1 MSSPELYYIKQQFT
15 LGAYPALVSLPLPD
29 SSSSDYTPI
38 LLYKVRAHLALG
50 DTPSALALI
59 PNDTVNVA
67 FRAAAALARGD
78 EGLETLRDLCVE
90 IEGDEDTEEWE
101 KELVRVLAGTAFV
114 RAGEIE
120 EALETL
126 GGEGKADDESAAL
139 LSQIYLS
146 LARPALAQKIL
157 APALKAN
164 PDALV
169 LQLAESAISLVTG
182 SQGTSGEPYA
192 PALSFYNEQVAN
204 PSVSSA
210 ALLVGRAVVRILRGE
225 LSAAQSDLE
234 EAEAVLTRAQCER
247 GMNDMLAAMVVA
259 ASLGGTKRG
268 DADQLWSR
276 LSSQHPSHPMVTDI
290 SAKELLFDEC
300 ASKFEIPPRAI
311 AVV

>member
-1 MSSPELYYIKQQFT
+1 MSSPDLYFIKQQFT

-29 SSSSDYTPI
+29 SSSSDYVPT
-38 LLYKVRAHLALG
+38 LLYKIRAHLALG
-50 DTPSALALI
+50 DAASALVLV
-59 PNDTVNVA
+59 PSDTENVA
-67 FRAAAALARGD
+67 LRAAAALARGE

-90 IEGDEDTEEWE
+90 IEGDEDSEDWE
-101 KELVRVLAGTAFV
+101 KEMVKVLAGTAFV

-126 GGEGKADDESAAL
+126 GGEGKAGDEPAAL

-146 LARPALAQKIL
+146 LARPALAQKVL
-157 APALKAN
+157 APVLKAN

-204 PSVSSA
+204 PSISSA

-225 LSAAQSDLE
+225 LTTAQSDLE
-234 EAEAVLTRAQCER
+234 EAESILSRAQCEN
-247 GMNDMLAAMVVA
+247 GTSDMLAAMVVA
-259 ASLGGTKRG
+259 AGLSGSKKGE
-268 DADQLWSR
+268 ADVLWSR
-276 LSSQHPSHPMVTDI
+276 LSSQHPSHPMVVDI
-290 SAKELLFDEC
+290 GAKELLFDEC
-300 ASKFEIPPRAI
+300 VSKFQVPPRAV
-311 AVV
+311 AVA

>member
-1 MSSPELYYIKQQFT
+1 MDLYFVRQQFT
-15 LGAYPALVSLPLPD
+15 LGAYPALIALPLPD
-29 SSSSDYTPI
+29 PSSSDYIPI
-38 LLYKVRAHLALG
+38 LLYKIRAHLALG
-50 DTPSALALI
+50 DNTTALALV
-59 PNDTVNVA
+59 PADTENVA
-67 FRAAAALARGD
+67 LRAAAALATG
-78 EGLETLRDLCVE
+78 EQGLEALRDLCVE
-90 IEGDEDTEEWE
+90 LEGDEDSEEWE
-101 KELVRVLAGTAFV
+101 KEIVQVLAATAFV

-126 GGEGKADDESAAL
+126 SAEEKTGDEPAAL

-146 LARPALAQKIL
+146 LARPALAQKVL

-204 PSVSSA
+204 PSISSA

-234 EAEAVLTRAQCER
+234 EAESILSRAKCEQ
-247 GMNDMLAAMVVA
+247 GSSDMLAALVVA
-259 ASLGGTKRG
+259 AGLSGAKKGE
-268 DADQLWSR
+268 ADELWSR
-276 LSSQHPSHPMVTDI
+276 LLKQHPSHPMVADI
-290 SAKELLFDEC
+290 GAKDLMFDEC
-300 ASKFEIPPRAI
+300 ASKFEVPPRA
-311 AVV
+311 VVVA